1 MTESR
6 SKHRFCLVKV
16 NDAFRYYMPEDLSSM
31 YTNPAFSLKLE
42 KPENFSLLAQI
53 LLSYRKKPMGGQFD
67 PPSGQIG
74 LKP

>member
-1 MTESR
+1 
-6 SKHRFCLVKV
+6 
-16 NDAFRYYMPEDLSSM
+16 MPEDWSSM

-53 LLSYRKKPMGGQFD
+53 LLSYRKKPMGGSIWP

>member
-1 MTESR
+1 
-6 SKHRFCLVKV
+6 
-16 NDAFRYYMPEDLSSM
+16 MPEDLSSM

-42 KPENFSLLAQI
+42 KPENFSFQAQI